1 MSFGGRKTVGW
12 ILLVLGVLFLLESVF
27 EGFSVGG
34 FIADLWPV
42 LLILLGIYIIV
53 NRGKFGGRVS
63 DGLKQSKFI
72 GELKTDFAGEEVGNI
87 DLSIFIGELNVDLSG
102 SKFLPGKN
110 SLHVSMGIGETNVRV
125 PADIPVRVS
134 AQIFAGEINYD
145 DHRSAGVF
153 PKLDHA
159 DDGYESAE
167 RKLHILMD
175 GFVGEMSI
183 KKES

>member
-1 MSFGGRKTVGW
+1 MRFGGRRAFGW
-12 ILLVLGVLFLLESVF
+12 IILVLGVLFLLGSVF

-34 FIADLWPV
+34 FIADLWPL

-53 NRGKFGGRVS
+53 NRGKFGSHAS
-63 DGLKQSKFI
+63 DGQKQSKFI
-72 GELKTDFAGEEVGNI
+72 GEFKTDFAGEEIGDI
-87 DLSIFIGELNVDLSG
+87 DLSIFIGELNADLTQ
-102 SKFLPGKN
+102 SKFLDGKN
-110 SLHVSMGIGETNVRV
+110 NLHVSMGIGETTVRI

-145 DHRSAGVF
+145 EQKNSGVF

-159 DDGYESAE
+159 DDGYDSAE